1 MRKICSILFISLLT
15 TSGMAGDLASSFKQA
30 VALAEA
36 QDKGR
41 TTRIYAD
48 IDLKDYYQRKYS
60 PVFVS
65 CLKSTDHADTSP
77 FSFVAAIGADGR
89 VLRLYTD
96 HETNIFACV
105 RQTLQKDAFPHPP
118 VSPYYMH
125 VSMSFSK

>member
-1 MRKICSILFISLLT
+1 MICSILFISLLT

-36 QDKGR
+36 QDKDR
-41 TTRIYAD
+41 ATRIYAD
-48 IDLKDYYQRKYS
+48 IDLKDYYQQKYS
-60 PVFVS
+60 PGFVF

-105 RQTLQKDAFPHPP
+105 RQTLQKDEFPHPP

>member
-1 MRKICSILFISLLT
+1 MRKICSILFISLLAT
-15 TSGMAGDLASSFKQA
+15 FGMAGNLASSFKQA

-36 QDKGR
+36 QGKDR
-41 TTRIYAD
+41 ATRIYAD
-48 IDLKDYYQRKYS
+48 IDLKDYYQQRYS

-65 CLKSTDHADTSP
+65 CLKSTDHVDTSP

-89 VLRLYTD
+89 VMRLYTD

-105 RQTLQKDAFPHPP
+105 RPTLEKDEFPHPP
-118 VSPYYMH
+118 VSPYYMY

>member
-1 MRKICSILFISLLT
+1 
-15 TSGMAGDLASSFKQA
+15 MAGDLATSFKQA
-30 VALAEA
+30 VALAAA
-36 QDKGR
+36 QDKDR

-48 IDLKDYYQRKYS
+48 IDLKDYYQQKYS

-89 VLRLYTD
+89 VLHLYTD
-96 HETNIFACV
+96 RETNIFACV
-105 RQTLQKDAFPHPP
+105 RQTLQKDEFPHPP

>member
-15 TSGMAGDLASSFKQA
+15 TSGMAGDLVSSFKQA

-36 QDKGR
+36 QDKDR
-41 TTRIYAD
+41 KTRIYAD
-48 IDLKDYYQRKYS
+48 IDLKDYYHQKYP

-77 FSFVAAIGADGR
+77 FSFVVAIGADGR

-105 RQTLQKDAFPHPP
+105 RQTLQKDEFPHPP

-125 VSMSFSK
+125 VSMSFSN